1 MYNPR
6 EGKLRRN
13 KYFNLGYENAS
24 GWEARKALADCITAY
39 VDMGDPPHIDN
50 SERAMTALRQF
61 TRGSI
66 CKTVLNAFLAEAEFT
81 GGTVVSLIYA
91 ALEFDGSEIA
101 SAAEML
107 RLLNS
112 EALKVE
118 PRIKPYVKRG
128 KEN

>member
-39 VDMGDPPHIDN
+39 VDMGD